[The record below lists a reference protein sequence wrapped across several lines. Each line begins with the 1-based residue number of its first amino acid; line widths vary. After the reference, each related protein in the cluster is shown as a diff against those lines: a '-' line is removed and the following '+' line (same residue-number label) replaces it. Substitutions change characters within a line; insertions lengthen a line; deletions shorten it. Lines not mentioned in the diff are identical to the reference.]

1 MAKLPPKPLV
11 SEILQAVH
19 SAKTKKEKI
28 QLLQDQRSPALVSV
42 FVWNFDESIES
53 AIPEG
58 DVPYTPNDA
67 PTPEAQSKLSSQY
80 RTLYN
85 YVKGGNDGLKR
96 TRRESLFIELLE
108 SLHPDEAEIV
118 CLIKDKDLKKKYRIT
133 HNVIKEAYP
142 DVEWGNRVR

>member
-1 MAKLPPKPLV
+1 MAKLPPKPLQ

-28 QLLQDQRSPALVSV
+28 KILQDYRSPALVSL

-53 AIPEG
+53 AVPDGE
-58 DVPYTPNDA
+58 VPYTPNDA

-85 YVKGGNDGLKR
+85 YVKGRNDGLKR

-108 SLHPDEAEIV
+108 SLHPDEAEVV
-118 CLIKDKDLKKKYRIT
+118 CLVKDKDLKKKYRIT
-133 HNVIKEAYP
+133 HNTVKEAYP

>member
-1 MAKLPPKPLV
+1 MAKLPPKPTVAEVLD
-11 SEILQAVH
+11 AVH
-19 SAKTKKEKI
+19 KAKTKAKKI
-28 QLLQDQRSPALVSV
+28 EVLQQYDSKALRYCLI
-42 FVWNFDESIES
+42 WNYDESLKS
-53 AIPEG
+53 ALPDG

-108 SLHPDEAEIV
+108 SLHPDEAEVV
-118 CLIKDKDLKKKYRIT
+118 CLVKDKDLKKKYRIT
-133 HNVIKEAYP
+133 HNTVKEAYP